1 MIFEEQINVQ
11 LKRLCLDIA
20 KPKVEA
26 VVFVILPGKY
36 FLTLG
41 PLWLAVFSVLEIS
54 RVNCFYIQSN
64 SVVQK
69 NLLSVFKTDSFF
81 FISIIKIKKFWPDLQ
96 PENVKLKLCILMVIV
111 SACPRILPRVGRA
124 KKTDTLLKLYYSSSV
139 CLYCSS
145 FVSSAFCNTRF
156 TCQSIENFCHHFW
169 PGLNGN

>member
-11 LKRLCLDIA
+11 LRRLCLDIA
-20 KPKVEA
+20 KPEVEA
-26 VVFVILPGKY
+26 IVFVILRGKY
-36 FLTLG
+36 FSRWARYG
-41 PLWLAVFSVLEIS
+41 QPFSVFWRS
-54 RVNCFYIQSN
+54 RGSTAFIFKVIPL
-64 SVVQK
+64 VQK
-69 NLLSVFKTDSFF
+69 NLLSVFKTDSVF
-81 FISIIKIKKFWPDLQ
+81 FILIIKIKIFWPDLQ
-96 PENVKLKLCILMVIV
+96 PENVTLKLCILMVIV

-156 TCQSIENFCHHFW
+156 TCQSIENFCHHIW

>member
-1 MIFEEQINVQ
+1 MYELQKICRIFVRSRSMHSVVSIPIRPLKKRTQSFPERSLTEVIMIFEEQINVQ

-64 SVVQK
+64 SVV
-69 NLLSVFKTDSFF
+69 
-81 FISIIKIKKFWPDLQ
+81 
-96 PENVKLKLCILMVIV
+96 
-111 SACPRILPRVGRA
+111 
-124 KKTDTLLKLYYSSSV
+124 
-139 CLYCSS
+139 
-145 FVSSAFCNTRF
+145 
-156 TCQSIENFCHHFW
+156 
-169 PGLNGN
+169 